1 MKRIMIVA
9 ITLLVGFGT
18 LTVGISQTS
27 QRETKVS
34 GQTSQPAPNVTT
46 APKGVSRFEVNDWGT
61 LKSLW
66 DSTGRQIYGQEK
78 SANEGYSIVYQ
89 VLDSKTGK
97 PKGDLRG
104 IFAIGKTFSERQFDK
119 REMANKKVRLDN
131 IEATCV
137 TLTTADKVLRIDSNY
152 YIDPKYKSLKVIRL
166 INNISKDNVRLVAV
180 RTLHDSGLKPT
191 EQTRFS
197 EVNPK
202 VIKRV
207 DLSQI
212 SYANPAAKMP
222 NGLAF
227 GLLDASVFPELPC
240 DFCPPNC
247 FASLAVNPGDVKG
260 SCVECNS
267 EGKLIRD
274 PLANEKCPP
283 GKTAVIVEGWDRL
296 PASIVSQDR
305 WGTICVSC
313 SGTTVEQVTIPGA
326 GGAVPNETVTT
337 YINEG
342 KCQFRFEFDRGNR
355 QSPGDIR
362 PGRTV
367 AQGQGF
373 MP

>member
-1 MKRIMIVA
+1 MIVA

-27 QRETKVS
+27 Q
-34 GQTSQPAPNVTT
+34 PAPNVTT
-46 APKGVSRFEVNDWGT
+46 APKGVSRFEVYDWGT

-89 VLDSKTGK
+89 VLDGKTGK

-119 REMANKKVRLDN
+119 REMANKKVKFAN

-137 TLTTADKVLRIDSNY
+137 TLTTADKVLRIDTNY
-152 YIDPKYKSLKVIRL
+152 YVDPKNKSLKVIRL

-180 RTLHDSGLKPT
+180 RTLHDSGLRPT
-191 EQTRFS
+191 GQTRFS
-197 EVNPK
+197 PVSTK
-202 VIKRV
+202 VIKTV

-222 NGLAF
+222 NGFAF

-240 DFCPPNC
+240 VLCPPNC
-247 FASLAVNPGDVKG
+247 YASLSVSPGETQG
-260 SCVECNS
+260 YCVECTAD
-267 EGKLIRD
+267 GIPVRD
-274 PLANEKCPP
+274 VLTDVGCPA
-283 GKTAVIVEGWDRL
+283 GKTVVKIEGWDRL
-296 PASIVSQDR
+296 PASIVPTGR
-305 WGTICVSC
+305 WGTVCVSC
-313 SGTTVEQVTIPGA
+313 NGTTVEQVTIPGA
-326 GGAVPNETVTT
+326 GGSVPNPTVED
-337 YINEG
+337 YKKEG
-342 KCQFRFEFDRGNR
+342 KCKFQIDFDRGPK
-355 QSPGDIR
+355 QSPDDIR

-367 AQGQGF
+367 ANGQSF
-373 MP
+373 IP